1 VNLRGQ
7 INLAKF
13 VILPASMAAAG
24 ILDYIGGRLGSARA
38 IRWMLSACDDLDGM
52 SPIQAIKAGRYD
64 DAEWAAIVETE
75 KKSTTGLS
83 DEGAREDR

>member
-1 VNLRGQ
+1 
-7 INLAKF
+7 
-13 VILPASMAAAG
+13 
-24 ILDYIGGRLGSARA
+24 
-38 IRWMLSACDDLDGM
+38 MLSACDDLDGM